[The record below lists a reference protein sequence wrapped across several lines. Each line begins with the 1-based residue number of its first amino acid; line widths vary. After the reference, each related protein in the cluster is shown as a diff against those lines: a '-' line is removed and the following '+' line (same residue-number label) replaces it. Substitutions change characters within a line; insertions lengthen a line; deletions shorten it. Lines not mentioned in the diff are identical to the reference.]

1 MTFTDLS
8 NPEPTIELMKLYEK
22 EYPGLFH
29 WMGEVNLVKQA
40 QFNNHHV
47 AASPE
52 DITQWAGFM
61 TELRTRDYPITIH
74 SDMGNDGVTYLV
86 SASHGASVGVVI
98 LITKLSG
105 HHMGLSY
112 ELTTMKASE
121 HIAVLSRLLDQ
132 YPNLMLDISWR
143 ILDDYY
149 FSKSENQDQYV
160 AFMNHYSERIL
171 PGSGLCCVP
180 KTILLRHYQQELEVT
195 GRIHKYLGDKAF
207 RDIALG
213 QNYFTLLN
221 LDYQAPEV
229 CQK

>member
-1 MTFTDLS
+1 
-8 NPEPTIELMKLYEK
+8 
-22 EYPGLFH
+22 
-29 WMGEVNLVKQA
+29 
-40 QFNNHHV
+40 
-47 AASPE
+47 
-52 DITQWAGFM
+52 
-61 TELRTRDYPITIH
+61 
-74 SDMGNDGVTYLV
+74 
-86 SASHGASVGVVI
+86 
-98 LITKLSG
+98 
-105 HHMGLSY
+105 
-112 ELTTMKASE
+112 MKASE

-160 AFMNHYSERIL
+160 AFMNHYSNRIL
-171 PGSGLCCVP
+171 PGSDFVAFRNNTF
-180 KTILLRHYQQELEVT
+180 KTYQQELEVT